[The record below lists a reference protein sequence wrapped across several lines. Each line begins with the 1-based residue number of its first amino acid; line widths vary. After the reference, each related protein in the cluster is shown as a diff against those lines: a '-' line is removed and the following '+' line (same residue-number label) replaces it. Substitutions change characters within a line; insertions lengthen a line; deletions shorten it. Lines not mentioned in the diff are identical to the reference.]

1 MIRFSSDYSEGAHPK
16 ILQALIDTNM
26 DQTGGYS
33 EDPYCD
39 RAKAL
44 ILKALGAAEDAA
56 AAAYGPEQARAL
68 AAGADAD
75 HPVVHFLVGG
85 TQTNLT
91 AILACLRPHQGVL
104 CAPTGHINVHE
115 TGAIEACGHKVLPLP
130 GIKEESLPYRHY
142 GKITAEQID
151 QAVKAHYAD
160 GAYEHIVQPGM
171 VYISQPTEYGTIY
184 SLDELKVISAVC
196 RSHGLPLFIDGARLG
211 YALGS
216 AQNDVTLRDL
226 CQLADIF
233 YIGGTKVGML
243 FGEAVGITNP
253 AIAKDFRYLMKQK
266 GGMLAKGRLLGVQFG
281 AAFEPEGAALKRE
294 GATLEPKGAALEPE
308 GADCLY
314 LEMGRHATSLA
325 QKLKQGLVEAGCQ
338 LFIDSPTNQQFVVLE
353 DSLAA
358 KIGKEFAFEPFARYD
373 ETHGIVRFC
382 TSWATPPEHVDS
394 LLKKL
399 KEL

>member
-44 ILKALGAAEDAA
+44 ILKALGAAEDAV

-115 TGAIEACGHKVLPLP
+115 TGAIEACGHKVLSLP

-184 SLDELKVISAVC
+184 SLEELKAISAVC

-233 YIGGTKVGML
+233 YIGVTKVGML
-243 FGEAVGITNP
+243 FGEAVVITNP

-281 AAFEPEGAALKRE
+281 AAFEPEGAAF
-294 GATLEPKGAALEPE
+294 EPE

-353 DSLAA
+353 DSLAEE
-358 KIGKEFAFEPFARYD
+358 IGKEFAFEPFARYD
-373 ETHGIVRFC
+373 ENHGIVRFC

-394 LLKKL
+394 LLNKL
-399 KEL
+399 KQL